1 MNVHHERIGGAPERR
16 IRHRN
21 QRKHYMMIAQRSNV
35 DVEHPA
41 RFPSVID
48 LVFQN
53 NKQIYVTLR
62 MSLISGLRSKQDH
75 VPESIAV

>member
-1 MNVHHERIGGAPERR
+1 
-16 IRHRN
+16 
-21 QRKHYMMIAQRSNV
+21 MMIAQRSNV